1 MNIDMEARYQE
12 NHNKRNA
19 SAYTNKQTN
28 KGKIH
33 PKKKKEKEKKKRK
46 KKLNRT
52 DKQIGKIMLGYL

>member
-19 SAYTNKQTN
+19 SAYTNKQT
-28 KGKIH
+28 KEKFILKKKKK
-33 PKKKKEKEKKKRK
+33 KKKKERK

>member
-28 KGKIH
+28 KGKFIL
-33 PKKKKEKEKKKRK
+33 KKKKKKKKKKRK
-46 KKLNRT
+46 S
-52 DKQIGKIMLGYL
+52 